1 MAGGPEGEEEDHICR
16 VCGGSQ
22 HQVHT
27 DLPFKVSEATIVI
40 LKDTPA
46 LQCSNCSEYSL
57 DDVVMERVDG
67 LLAAVNRSAELEIIR
82 FAA

>member
-1 MAGGPEGEEEDHICR
+1 MKCR

-22 HQVHT
+22 VSIRT
-27 DLPFKVSEATIVI
+27 DLPFKLAESTIVI

-46 LQCSNCSEYSL
+46 LQCANCAEYSL
-57 DDVVMERVDG
+57 EDDVMERVDG
-67 LLAAVNRSAELEIIR
+67 ILAAVDHSAELEIIR

>member
-1 MAGGPEGEEEDHICR
+1 VAE
-16 VCGGSQ
+16 S
-22 HQVHT
+22 
-27 DLPFKVSEATIVI
+27 TIVI

-46 LQCSNCSEYSL
+46 LQCANCSEYSL

-67 LLAAVNRSAELEIIR
+67 ILAAVDRGAELEIIR

>member
-1 MAGGPEGEEEDHICR
+1 MKCR

-22 HQVHT
+22 HAVRT
-27 DLPFKVSEATIVI
+27 DLPFKVAESTIVI

-46 LQCSNCSEYSL
+46 LQCANCSEYSL

-67 LLAAVNRSAELEIIR
+67 ILAAVDRSAELEIIR